1 MAGVLFRR
9 LLLSSSRL
17 ERLALS
23 RLNPTRRSAVT
34 SSTGAVLSKPYRSSN
49 LGLVWVALFVSPFV
63 YVGWSVG
70 KLFAEKMEELDVFVP
85 DDDDDDD

>member
-17 ERLALS
+17 ERLTLF
-23 RLNPTRRSAVT
+23 RLNPTRSSVT
-34 SSTGAVLSKPYRSSN
+34 SSTGAVLSKPYRNSN
-49 LGLVWVALFVSPFV
+49 FGLVQVAVFVTPFV

-70 KLFAEKMEELDVFVP
+70 RIFAEKMEELNVFVP

>member
-9 LLLSSSRL
+9 LLLGSSRL
-17 ERLALS
+17 DRLALS
-23 RLNPTRRSAVT
+23 RLNPTRNAIT
-34 SSTGAVLSKPYRSSN
+34 TSTGAVLSKPYRSSN
-49 LGLVWVALFVSPFV
+49 FGLVRVALFVTPFV

-70 KLFAEKMEELDVFVP
+70 KFFAEKMEELDVFVP

>member
-17 ERLALS
+17 ERLTFT
-23 RLNPTRRSAVT
+23 RLNPTRNSVS
-34 SSTGAVLSKPYRSSN
+34 SSTGAVLSRPYRNSN
-49 LGLVWVALFVSPFV
+49 FGLVQVAVFVTPFV

-70 KLFAEKMEELDVFVP
+70 KFFAEKMEELNVFVP